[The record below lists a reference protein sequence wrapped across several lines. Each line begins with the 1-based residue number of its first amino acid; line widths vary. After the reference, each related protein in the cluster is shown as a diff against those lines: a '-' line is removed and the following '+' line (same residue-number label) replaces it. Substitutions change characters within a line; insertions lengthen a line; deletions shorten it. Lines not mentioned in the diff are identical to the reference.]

1 MQVCDIQDGRCQAVL
16 RKFETDVY
24 SHEHGFYTKGAL
36 NKVRKVMTEQFK
48 DVLEKMKGSE
58 GVGADDEIDV
68 M

>member
-1 MQVCDIQDGRCQAVL
+1 M
-16 RKFETDVY
+16 Y